1 MLEVAPTPT
10 WKNAYPGAFIGL
22 LEVSGVDNR
31 LPSPALAARKIQ
43 VEDRLRQ
50 VYAGFTRPD
59 FIALPV
65 LSAYREYYKKFDMT
79 YHVQL
84 QLELLVLKGKSL
96 PAVSPLVDA
105 NFSAELE
112 TLVLT
117 AGHDADLLF
126 PPVTIDVTAPG
137 DEFVQMNGTLKA
149 LRPADMC
156 MKDTSG
162 IVCTILYGQDNHSPI
177 TPATTHAL
185 YVAYAPAGVNREQ
198 VELHLT
204 AILANIRLFA
214 PRCSVAQLGVLS
226 TG

>member
-65 LSAYREYYKKFDMT
+65 LSAYRGYYKKFDMT

-84 QLELLVLKGKSL
+84 QLESLVLKGRSL
-96 PAVSPLVDA
+96 PDVSPLVDA

-117 AGHDADLLF
+117 AGHDADRLSPL
-126 PPVTIDVTAPG
+126 VTIDATAPG

-149 LRPADMC
+149 LRPGDMC
-156 MKDTSG
+156 MKDATG
-162 IVCTILYGQDNHSPI
+162 IV
-177 TPATTHAL
+177 
-185 YVAYAPAGVNREQ
+185 
-198 VELHLT
+198 
-204 AILANIRLFA
+204 
-214 PRCSVAQLGVLS
+214 
-226 TG
+226 

>member
-10 WKNAYPGAFIGL
+10 WKNAYPGACIGL

-31 LPSPALAARKIQ
+31 LPSPALAAQKIQ
-43 VEDRLRQ
+43 VEERLRQ
-50 VYAGFTRPD
+50 VYAGFTRQD

-65 LSAYREYYKKFDMT
+65 LSAYRHYYKKFDMT

-84 QLELLVLKGKSL
+84 QLESLVLKGKSL

-117 AGHDADLLF
+117 AGHDADLLS

-137 DEFVQMNGTLKA
+137 DEFVQMNGTRKA
-149 LRPADMC
+149 LRPVDMC
-156 MKDTSG
+156 MKDPSG

-185 YVAYAPAGVNREQ
+185 YVTYAPAGVGGAQ
-198 VELHLT
+198 VEAHLH
-204 AILANIRLFA
+204 AILANIRRFA
-214 PRCSVAQLGVLS
+214 PDCKVNQHRILP
-226 TG
+226 